1 MKITEIDYTT
11 DPATVTERD
20 LTAAELAQL
29 KADKDLESQRQKE
42 IEDNAAIKT
51 ALLDRLGI
59 TAEEAKI
66 LIS

>member
-20 LTAAELAQL
+20 MTNAELAQL
-29 KADKDLESQRQKE
+29 EADKASDIARQNE
-42 IEDNAAIKT
+42 IDAKAATKA

-59 TAEEAKI
+59 TADEAA
-66 LIS
+66 LLLG

>member
-20 LTAAELAQL
+20 MTADELAQL
-29 KADKDLESQRQKE
+29 EADKASDIARQNE
-42 IEDNAAIKT
+42 IEAKASAKT

-59 TAEEAKI
+59 TAEEAA
-66 LIS
+66 LLLS